1 MGFGS
6 CSQSL
11 QGRTSKSTGD
21 HRALNTGLKREL
33 KGIGAWGCSLGWS
46 ISMATVP
53 QNWGVQSPHS
63 ALSGPICKHIV
74 VLTRVGTHCVLGNR
88 D

>member
-33 KGIGAWGCSLGWS
+33 KGIGAWGRSLGWS
-46 ISMATVP
+46 ISTATVP
-53 QNWGVQSPHS
+53 QNRGVQSPHG
-63 ALSGPICKHIV
+63 ALSGPICKHIRGSDMRGHT
-74 VLTRVGTHCVLGNR
+74 LCARKS
-88 D
+88 